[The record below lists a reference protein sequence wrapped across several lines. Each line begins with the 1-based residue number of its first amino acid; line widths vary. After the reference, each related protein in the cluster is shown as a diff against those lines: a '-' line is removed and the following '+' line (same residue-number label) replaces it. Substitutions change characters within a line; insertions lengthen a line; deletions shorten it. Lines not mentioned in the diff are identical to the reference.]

1 MSSKSTHAV
10 KRRMTAGAVA
20 LSLLATPSLALV
32 ANAATITDQDRS
44 QSSSS
49 YPKLSLITS
58 VPFSTVVV
66 DDPEL
71 PLDVEVVTEEG
82 TLGVKHVYT
91 TPGYSETEVA
101 VHRSIVVQQ
110 PVDRVIHRGTA
121 IEVPVA
127 TEPAPEPEPEPV
139 VETADRSS
147 DRSDSSSEP
156 TYVQQTESLPTSA
169 EYTLS
174 QFMFQGVVNW
184 GGYMF
189 TYYSQSV
196 LPGGGLSIPG
206 RHVNAGGFVSDG
218 DGYIVLAGSAP
229 MGTVYSTPFG
239 WPGKIYD
246 RGTVGNHLD
255 VYTQ

>member
-49 YPKLSLITS
+49 YPRLSLITS

-139 VETADRSS
+139 AETADRSS
-147 DRSDSSSEP
+147 DRSGDSSAA
-156 TYVQQTESLPTSA
+156 A
-169 EYTLS
+169 EVATTLS
-174 QFMFQGVVNW
+174 TSGQYSLSDLMFQGVIYW
-184 GGYMF
+184 GGYKF

-229 MGTVYSTPFG
+229 KGTVYSTPFG